1 MSHDSIRGLRMT
13 EFFGKANSYYYNWL
27 RVPRVAALNEQ
38 LVQLIFLEFSGGK
51 LVQKQFFLAFFPIVS
66 TPQIMVC
73 KLRCDVLIF
82 QIYTMDTAN

>member
-13 EFFGKANSYYYNWL
+13 EFFGKANSYYYNW
-27 RVPRVAALNEQ
+27 VAALNEQ